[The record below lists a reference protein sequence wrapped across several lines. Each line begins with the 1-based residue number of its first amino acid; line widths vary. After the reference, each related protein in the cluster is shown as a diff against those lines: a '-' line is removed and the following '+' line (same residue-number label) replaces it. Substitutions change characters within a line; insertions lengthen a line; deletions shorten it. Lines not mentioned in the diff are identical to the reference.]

1 MKSRA
6 LVLPSL
12 LLAAFVINLD
22 ITIVNVAL
30 PTFVRELHTTN
41 SQLQWIVDGYN
52 LLFAAL
58 LLAAGS
64 LGDRFGRKGF
74 LLSGLAVFGIA
85 SVAGGLTTSTGA
97 LIAARC
103 VMGVGAAMIFPT
115 TLSLISNVYTER
127 TERAKAIGLW
137 GATAGMAIAL
147 GPIVG
152 GWLLEQFSWT
162 SIFFAMAPVAA
173 VGAALVAWSVPTS
186 RDPGAHKTDGPGLV
200 LSSAAIALLTYTL
213 IEAPNYGWSSGRTL
227 AGFAVAAGLFAAFI
241 VRERTAAEPL
251 LDVSLFRNLRFT
263 AASGSVTVAFFG
275 ISGFSF
281 LITQYFQF
289 FKGYHPL

>member
-1 MKSRA
+1 MERRA

-12 LLAAFVINLD
+12 LLPAFLINLD

-30 PTFVRELHTTN
+30 PSLVRELHTSN

-52 LLFAAL
+52 LFFAAL

-85 SVAGGLTTSTGA
+85 SVVAGLTTSAGA

-103 VMGVGAAMIFPT
+103 LMGVRAALIFPS
-115 TLSLISNVYTER
+115 TLSLISNVFTDR
-127 TERAKAIGLW
+127 VARAKAIGLW

-152 GWLLEQFSWT
+152 GWLLEEFSWS
-162 SIFFAMAPVAA
+162 SIFYAMAPVAA
-173 VGAALVAWSVPTS
+173 LGAALAAWGVPTARHPS
-186 RDPGAHKTDGPGLV
+186 AQQFEVPGLG
-200 LSSAAIALLTYTL
+200 LSSPAM
-213 IEAPNYGWSSGRTL
+213 
-227 AGFAVAAGLFAAFI
+227 
-241 VRERTAAEPL
+241 
-251 LDVSLFRNLRFT
+251 
-263 AASGSVTVAFFG
+263 
-275 ISGFSF
+275 
-281 LITQYFQF
+281 
-289 FKGYHPL
+289 

>member
-1 MKSRA
+1 MERRA

-12 LLAAFVINLD
+12 LLPAFLINLD

-30 PTFVRELHTTN
+30 PSLVRELHTSN

-85 SVAGGLTTSTGA
+85 SVAAGRPASAGA

-103 VMGVGAAMIFPT
+103 VRGVGAAMISPAA
-115 TLSLISNVYTER
+115 LSLISNVFTGR
-127 TERAKAIGLW
+127 VERAKAIGLW

-152 GWLLEQFSWT
+152 GWLLEQFSWS
-162 SIFFAMAPVAA
+162 SIFYAMAPVAA
-173 VGAALVAWSVPTS
+173 LAALLVAWSVPTS
-186 RDPGAHKTDGPGLV
+186 RDPSAHSRTDVLGLV
-200 LSSAAIALLTYTL
+200 LSSAAMALLTYTL
-213 IEAPNYGWSSGRTL
+213 IEAPDHGWRSGRSVV
-227 AGFAVAAGLFAAFI
+227 GYVIAALLFAAF
-241 VRERTAAEPL
+241 VLRDRGADQRML
-251 LDVSLFRNLRFT
+251 NVNRFT
-263 AASGSVTVAFFG
+263 T
-275 ISGFSF
+275 
-281 LITQYFQF
+281 L
-289 FKGYHPL
+289 

>member
-103 VMGVGAAMIFPT
+103 VMGVGAAMIFPA
-115 TLSLISNVYTER
+115 TLSLISNVFTDR
-127 TERAKAIGLW
+127 VERAKAIGLW

-152 GWLLEQFSWT
+152 GWLLEEFSWS
-162 SIFFAMAPVAA
+162 SIFYAMAPVAA
-173 VGAALVAWSVPTS
+173 LAA
-186 RDPGAHKTDGPGLV
+186 V
-200 LSSAAIALLTYTL
+200 LAAV
-213 IEAPNYGWSSGRTL
+213 
-227 AGFAVAAGLFAAFI
+227 FV
-241 VRERTAAEPL
+241 VRERGADEPM
-251 LDVSLFRNLRFT
+251 LDVSLFRNPRFT
-263 AASGSVTVAFFG
+263 AASGSVTVVFFG
-275 ISGFSF
+275 LTGFSF

-289 FKGYHPL
+289 FKRYAPLATGVHL

>member
-1 MKSRA
+1 MRRRA

-30 PTFVRELHTTN
+30 PSLVRQLHTSN

-85 SVAGGLTTSTGA
+85 SVVAGLTTSAGA

-103 VMGVGAAMIFPT
+103 VMGVGAAMIFPA
-115 TLSLISNVYTER
+115 TLSLISNVFTGR
-127 TERAKAIGLW
+127 VERAKAIGLW

-152 GWLLEQFSWT
+152 GWLLEHFSWS
-162 SIFFAMAPVAA
+162 SIFYAMAPVAA
-173 VGAALVAWSVPTS
+173 LAALLTAWSVPTS
-186 RDPGAHKTDGPGLV
+186 RDPSARKTDLPGLV
-200 LSSAAIALLTYTL
+200 LSSAALALLTYTL
-213 IEAPNYGWSSGRTL
+213 IDAPDHGWASGRSV
-227 AGFAVAAGLFAAFI
+227 AGYVIAALLFAVFVLRALGADEPRLDIRLF
-241 VRERTAAEPL
+241 
-251 LDVSLFRNLRFT
+251 
-263 AASGSVTVAFFG
+263 
-275 ISGFSF
+275 
-281 LITQYFQF
+281 
-289 FKGYHPL
+289 

>member
-1 MKSRA
+1 MKPRA

-85 SVAGGLTTSTGA
+85 SVAGGLTTSVGA

-103 VMGVGAAMIFPT
+103 VMGVGAAMIFPA
-115 TLSLISNVYTER
+115 TLSLISNVFTDR
-127 TERAKAIGLW
+127 VERARAIGLW

-152 GWLLEQFSWT
+152 GWLLEHFSWS
-162 SIFFAMAPVAA
+162 SIFYAMAPVAA
-173 VGAALVAWSVPTS
+173 LAVALVVASVPGS
-186 RDPGAHKTDGPGLV
+186 KNPDADAADIPGLV
-200 LSSAAIALLTYTL
+200 LSA
-213 IEAPNYGWSSGRTL
+213 
-227 AGFAVAAGLFAAFI
+227 
-241 VRERTAAEPL
+241 
-251 LDVSLFRNLRFT
+251 
-263 AASGSVTVAFFG
+263 
-275 ISGFSF
+275 
-281 LITQYFQF
+281 
-289 FKGYHPL
+289 